1 MRLFASGIPVTAR
14 CRITTT
20 SRPVRWATSGTQRTT
35 SLPCL
40 PSEQAGLST
49 PKAGRRRDRQRHR
62 PVFVMATTEERIR
75 ELEHRI
81 NQLTELAQ
89 LQAARLDKI
98 EAQAKAD
105 ADLAIKLA
113 L

>member
-1 MRLFASGIPVTAR
+1 
-14 CRITTT
+14 
-20 SRPVRWATSGTQRTT
+20 
-35 SLPCL
+35 
-40 PSEQAGLST
+40 
-49 PKAGRRRDRQRHR
+49 
-62 PVFVMATTEERIR
+62 MATTEERIR